1 MKNLNK
7 RGDQMADDKKYYYL
21 KVKENFFDSEQMIVL
36 ESMQDGHL
44 YSNILLKLYLRS
56 LKNEGKL
63 MFNERIPYNSTILA
77 QVVRHSVGV
86 VEKAIGLFKEFG
98 LIDILDNGAIYML
111 DIQNYIGKS
120 SSEAD
125 RQREYQLRINNDKGM
140 LQLEPCKKSNKKSN
154 IKSTPE
160 IELEKDKEIEK
171 DIYSTFTSNSD
182 LLQTLY
188 DFDKMRS
195 LLKNGKMTDKA
206 RSLMLSEL
214 NKLADTDAKKIAILE
229 QSILNNW
236 KGVFPLKTSQ
246 NTVQN
251 KAPTKPTFSNFKN
264 REYDAND
271 LEAKLLAAT
280 GKELNFNSE
289 KP

>member
-1 MKNLNK
+1 
-7 RGDQMADDKKYYYL
+7 MADDKKYYYL

-125 RQREYQLRINNDKGM
+125 RQREYQLRINNDKGI

-154 IKSTPE
+154 RKSTPE
-160 IELEKDKEIEK
+160 IEIEKDIELKK
-171 DIYSTFTSNSD
+171 DIYSTYTSNPD

-195 LLKNGKMTDKA
+195 SLKNGKMSDRA
-206 RSLMLSEL
+206 REMMLTEL
-214 NKLADTDAKKIAILE
+214 TKLADTDAKKIKILE
-229 QSILNNW
+229 QSIFNNW
-236 KGVFPLKTSQ
+236 KGVFPLKEPSKATPTQ
-246 NTVQN
+246 KKTFDNFNGRKYETDYGDQFVEQP
-251 KAPTKPTFSNFKN
+251 KAPIQDDDIKKALKEM
-264 REYDAND
+264 R
-271 LEAKLLAAT
+271 AAT
-280 GKELNFNSE
+280 LL
-289 KP
+289 